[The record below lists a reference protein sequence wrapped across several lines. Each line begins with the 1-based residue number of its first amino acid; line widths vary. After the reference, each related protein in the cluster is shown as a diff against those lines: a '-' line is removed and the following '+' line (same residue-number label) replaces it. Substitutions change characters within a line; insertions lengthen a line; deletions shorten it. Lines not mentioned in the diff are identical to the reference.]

1 MQKCMILL
9 AGYPATGKSYMCR
22 KIQERYPGF
31 ISVNQDEIKEQKW
44 DEYGFDNLEE
54 KSRLEQRA
62 WEEYYASLEQNM
74 EEENL
79 LISDYPFSDKQK
91 TRLEELSNRYGYSV
105 ITIRVIGNIDQLY
118 KVSRMRDLDQSRH
131 LGHMVSKYHK
141 GDSME
146 DRSKADC
153 LVSYELFKDRCLHK
167 GYDTFQLGELI
178 QVDASDYNQIDYQAI
193 LNRIGEIFLA
203 PQSKLHQD

>member
-1 MQKCMILL
+1 M
-9 AGYPATGKSYMCR
+9 
-22 KIQERYPGF
+22 
-31 ISVNQDEIKEQKW
+31 D
-44 DEYGFDNLEE
+44 
-54 KSRLEQRA
+54 
-62 WEEYYASLEQNM
+62 
-74 EEENL
+74 
-79 LISDYPFSDKQK
+79 
-91 TRLEELSNRYGYSV
+91 SV
-105 ITIRVIGNIDQLY
+105 ITIRAIGNIDQLY
-118 KVSRMRDLDQSRH
+118 EVSRMRDLDQSRH

-153 LVSYELFKDRCLHK
+153 LVSYEVFKDRCLHK

-203 PQSKLHQD
+203 PQSKLHQI